1 MDPANPGDEQAKL
14 WNGPSGRAW
23 VEEQGLL
30 DRVLQPFQDLL
41 VKEVSIS
48 GARRVLDVG
57 CGTGSTTLAFARLLG
72 ANGHCSG
79 IDISEPMLA
88 LAKARAADAGLHVT
102 FIHANA
108 QTYAFERESVDMI
121 VSRFGVM
128 FFDDPVAAFANLRR
142 AASRGAPLR
151 CLAWRSAAENPFS
164 TTAERAVATLLPNLP
179 PRRADGAGQFAFADR
194 ERVYAILQG
203 SGWTGIDIQP
213 IDVEC
218 AMPEA
223 ELLRYVTRLGPVGV
237 ALQDVDEGTQARV
250 VETLRAAFDP
260 FVHGAEVRFPAA
272 CWRLCAA
279 A

>member
-1 MDPANPGDEQAKL
+1 MDLTHQGDEQAKL

-23 VEEQGLL
+23 VEEQALL
-30 DRVLQPFQDLL
+30 DRVLQPFQALL
-41 VKEVSIS
+41 LEDVSRS
-48 GARRVLDVG
+48 GAHRVLDVG
-57 CGTGSTTLAFARLLG
+57 CGTGSTTLAFASLLG
-72 ANGHCSG
+72 ANGHCTG

-102 FIHANA
+102 FIRANA
-108 QTYAFERESVDMI
+108 QTYTFEPESVDMI

-142 AASRGAPLR
+142 AATRGAPLR
-151 CLAWRSAAENPFS
+151 CLAWRSAAENQFS
-164 TTAERAVATLLPNLP
+164 TTAERAVANLLPDLP
-179 PRRADGAGQFAFADR
+179 PRRTDGPGQFAFADR
-194 ERVYAILQG
+194 ERAHAILHG

-218 AMPEA
+218 TMPEA
-223 ELLRYVTRLGPVGV
+223 ELVRYVTRLGPVGV
-237 ALQDVDEGTQARV
+237 ALQDVDDGTRARV